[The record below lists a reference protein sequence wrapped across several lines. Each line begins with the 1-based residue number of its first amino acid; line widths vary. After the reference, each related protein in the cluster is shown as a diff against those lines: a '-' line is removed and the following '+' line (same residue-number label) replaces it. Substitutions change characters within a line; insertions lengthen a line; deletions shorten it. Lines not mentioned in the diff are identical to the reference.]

1 MPAVTSGKILV
12 TGANGYIAGWVM
24 QSALEQ
30 GFAVRGTV
38 RAESKATHLRSLFK
52 SYGERFEIAVVQDI
66 TAVRHPLV
74 STPWAM
80 C

>member
-1 MPAVTSGKILV
+1 MPAIDSGKVLV
-12 TGANGYIAGWVM
+12 TGANGYIAVWVVK
-24 QSALEQ
+24 AFLDQ

-52 SYGERFEIAVVQDI
+52 SYGERFEIVIVPDI

-74 STPWAM
+74 SAPCAIP
-80 C
+80 